1 MASVAQPFLAVLLG
15 FTFNPLP
22 SLCLLFLPAMRVDEL
37 SFDLPP
43 ELIAQRP
50 LDRRDASRLL
60 LLNRFTGAF
69 EDSSFSQLPQL
80 LRGDELLVFNN
91 ARVLPARLFGHR
103 LDTRSQ
109 KKSHEDTPQL
119 LSRPLQG
126 HVEVFLTRQLEPHL
140 WEALVKPG
148 RKLPV
153 GEHIRFGAG

>member
-50 LDRRDASRLL
+50 LDRRDSSRLL

-80 LRGDELLVFNN
+80 LSGDELLVFNN

-103 LDTRSQ
+103 LGCRSQ
-109 KKSHEDTPQL
+109 QESSENVAQ
-119 LSRPLQG
+119 PLQG
-126 HVEVFLTRQLEPHL
+126 HVEVFLTRQL
-140 WEALVKPG
+140 
-148 RKLPV
+148 
-153 GEHIRFGAG
+153 